1 MGVSQRSDASSKEPI
16 RHGVFAQ
23 PEYEQGPGTR
33 TDSQEFGFS
42 VTRDILSQKDSWAGV
57 GAKNAKSSL
66 LLSLLA
72 VERGVGLQES
82 LSGVPEPSQLCA
94 LSQETPHL

>member
-1 MGVSQRSDASSKEPI
+1 MGVFRRSDANSKEPVC
-16 RHGVFAQ
+16 HGAFAQ

-33 TDSQEFGFS
+33 TDSREFGFS
-42 VTRDILSQKDSWAGV
+42 MTRDILSQKYSWAGV

-72 VERGVGLQES
+72 VEGGAGLQES
-82 LSGVPEPSQLCA
+82 LSRVPELSQLCA
-94 LSQETPHL
+94 LSQETPCL